1 MSWNR
6 KWDKFESSPME
17 IHLRFKGT
25 PAQFRVVAAM
35 VARRWTRVGHV
46 SRIFLGERARGEN
59 PNYAVI
65 ELHADPVKYVTFKPT
80 EVVAHLLPNGE
91 SELTLVE
98 EDKYWPPVKPTWKI
112 LYDELIKQGWVA
124 DPTKPSVAEGEET
137 ERGPGRRELD
147 RGELIYRLAKAQEAE
162 EIKAREPDKRWKEI
176 AKAIGWRLGLTASGV
191 KLLEYARDR
200 LKRAQKEG
208 DRELLDE
215 VKKYRK
221 EKKII
226 R

>member
-1 MSWNR
+1 
-6 KWDKFESSPME
+6 ME

-35 VARRWTRVGHV
+35 VARRWTQIGHM
-46 SRIFLGERARGEN
+46 SRIFLGERGRGEN
-59 PNYAVI
+59 PNYAVV

-80 EVVAHLLPNGE
+80 EVVANLLPSGE

-98 EDKYWPPVKPTWKI
+98 EDQYWAPSEPTWKI
-112 LYDELIKQGWVA
+112 LCDELIKQGWID
-124 DPTKPSVAEGEET
+124 DPTKPSIAKIEENK
-137 ERGPGRRELD
+137 RGPGRRELD
-147 RGELIYRLAKAQEAE
+147 HDDLIYRLAKAQEAE

-176 AKAIGWRLGLTASGV
+176 AREIGWRLGTTASGI

-208 DRELLDE
+208 DRQLLDE

-221 EKKII
+221 AKKTI

>member
-1 MSWNR
+1 
-6 KWDKFESSPME
+6 ME
-17 IHLRFKGT
+17 VHLRFKGT
-25 PAQFRVVAAM
+25 PTQFRIVAAM
-35 VARRWTRVGHV
+35 VARRWAKIGRA
-46 SRIFLGERARGEN
+46 SRIFLGERERGKN
-59 PNYAVI
+59 PNYSVV

-98 EDKYWPPVKPTWKI
+98 EDKFWAPVEPTWKI
-112 LYDELIKQGWVA
+112 LYGELVKQGWVD
-124 DPTKPSVAEGEET
+124 DPTQQSVAKT
-137 ERGPGRRELD
+137 VDSKRGPGRRELD
-147 RGELIYRLAKAQEAE
+147 RKELIYRLAKAQEAE
-162 EIKAREPDKRWKEI
+162 EIKARDPDKRWKEI